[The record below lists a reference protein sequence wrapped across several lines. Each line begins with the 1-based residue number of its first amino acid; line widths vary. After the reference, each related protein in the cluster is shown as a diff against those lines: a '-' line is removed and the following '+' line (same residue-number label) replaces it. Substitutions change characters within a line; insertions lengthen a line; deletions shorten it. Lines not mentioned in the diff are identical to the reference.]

1 MKRLPLAL
9 VPSRGSD
16 VVLACVIALV
26 LLLCAHDAHAQS
38 SDRQRY
44 DIPVLALDSA
54 LARFSEISGID
65 VLLREPAADQSMSN
79 PVQGTFS
86 PAEALHLLLEGSGL
100 VARFTSGRSV
110 IIVPANQAGA
120 RSRAPGTET
129 GRNAGHA
136 RLSLDMMHVTAP
148 RMIGQTRVGHGN
160 EEFAR
165 RLAVR
170 IRSYVA
176 QSAIIEGGQA
186 ADLRLATR
194 ISPDGTLFDVQ
205 IVKGSRRPELDR
217 RIAQSLDGAEL
228 ALPPPPDLPQPLI
241 FDVSGR

>member
-86 PAEALHLLLEGSGL
+86 PAEALHLLWKAAGWSR
-100 VARFTSGRSV
+100 VSPAAGRSSSFQQTR
-110 IIVPANQAGA
+110 PAPDREHPGQKQAG
-120 RSRAPGTET
+120 
-129 GRNAGHA
+129 
-136 RLSLDMMHVTAP
+136 MQVT
-148 RMIGQTRVGHGN
+148 
-160 EEFAR
+160 
-165 RLAVR
+165 L
-170 IRSYVA
+170 
-176 QSAIIEGGQA
+176 
-186 ADLRLATR
+186 
-194 ISPDGTLFDVQ
+194 
-205 IVKGSRRPELDR
+205 GS
-217 RIAQSLDGAEL
+217 
-228 ALPPPPDLPQPLI
+228 
-241 FDVSGR
+241 VST